1 MAVDLTEALEALDLA
16 VARAAGV
23 VGDEPVEAYARI
35 SLNARRRTG
44 FLGETVVIALGGGT
58 GVGKSSLL
66 NALAGEAI
74 ARTGALRPTTDRP
87 MAWIP
92 ANPEPGLVRLL
103 DDLGIDDRVG
113 QSSHPQIA
121 VLDLPDFDSV
131 VGSHRATV
139 ERLLP
144 RVDAVIWIV
153 DPEKYNDRTIH
164 ADYLRPLAGYQGQFV
179 FVLNQIDRLAE
190 GELDVLLADL
200 EQTLWHDGISQPII
214 FPLSAAPP
222 RAAPSRLEP
231 LLEYL
236 DEKLD
241 AKRVATGKLI
251 EDLRRAGQGLAD
263 VTGVTPGV
271 GLDYDRSWS
280 SASSHTTEV
289 LADMVAG
296 PQVAAA
302 AQHAAVKVARRI
314 GGGPLGRAWAA
325 IRRSRIGRA
334 LGGQREEE
342 AVKEETRKWE
352 GRVGLEKALGALGG
366 LVTELSFQA
375 GGAFGARLR
384 EKFGDVEIQ
393 RQVRG
398 SVEVTVAT
406 VKEPG
411 IPPPARW
418 WSVAGFLQLAVFLT
432 VIGCGI
438 WIWAQ
443 PASLDRGAWPWPLI
457 VAAGAILLSMGIGSL
472 VRRSGRKAGRRVAT
486 TYREAVETELA
497 TQLSRR
503 IGVPIRTVLRERAEL
518 DGALTEL
525 ALHVARAEKKV
536 G

>member
-23 VGDEPVEAYARI
+23 IGDESVQAYAGV
-35 SLNARRRTG
+35 SLHARRRAG

-66 NALAGEAI
+66 NALAGETI

-87 MAWIP
+87 LAWIP

-103 DDLGIDDRVG
+103 DDLGIDDRTG
-113 QSSHPQIA
+113 QSSHPQLA

-144 RVDAVIWIV
+144 RVDAIIWIV

-190 GELDVLLADL
+190 GELDVLMADL
-200 EQTLWHDGISQPII
+200 EQTLWHDGIGQPTI

-222 RAAPSRLEP
+222 GSPPSGLEP
-231 LLEYL
+231 LLDYL

-241 AKRVATGKLI
+241 AKRVATTKLI

-263 VTGVTPGV
+263 VTGVTPGI
-271 GLDYDRSWS
+271 GLDYDRNWESVS
-280 SASSHTTEV
+280 VQTMGL

-296 PQVAAA
+296 SPVEIVAERAGER
-302 AQHAAVKVARRI
+302 VARRI
-314 GGGPLGRAWAA
+314 GGGPVGRAFAA
-325 IRRSRIGRA
+325 LRRSPVGRA
-334 LGGQREEE
+334 LGGRREEDS
-342 AVKEETRKWE
+342 VKEETRKWE
-352 GRVGLEKALGALGG
+352 GRAGLEKALGTLGG

-384 EKFGDVEIQ
+384 ENFGDPELQ
-393 RQVRG
+393 QQVRG
-398 SVEVTVAT
+398 SIEGTMANVQ
-406 VKEPG
+406 EPG
-411 IPPPARW
+411 TPQPARW
-418 WSVAGFLQLAVFLT
+418 WSAAGFLQLIVFLT
-432 VIGCGI
+432 LIGCGV
-438 WIWAQ
+438 WIWAR
-443 PASLDRGAWPWPLI
+443 PASLDRGEWPWPLI
-457 VAAGAILLSMGIGSL
+457 VAAGALLLSMAIGSL
-472 VRRSGRKAGRRVAT
+472 VRRSGRKAGRTVARS
-486 TYREAVETELA
+486 YRKAVEAELT

-518 DGALTEL
+518 EGALTEL
-525 ALHVARAEKKV
+525 ALQVARAERKV
-536 G
+536 E